1 MSKYSRNT
9 GYYDHSNNRWVDGK
23 YYSSD
28 TAGLTFKD
36 WMLFLGLVAAVLL
49 LLTGVLEIGC
59 WLMYNKSFIFPP
71 KY

>member
-28 TAGLTFKD
+28 TAGLTLKE
-36 WMLFLGLVAAVLL
+36 WLLFAGIVFGTLAVLV
-49 LLTGVLEIGC
+49 GVIEVGAWIH
-59 WLMYNKSFIFPP
+59 SFIIPP
-71 KY
+71 KH